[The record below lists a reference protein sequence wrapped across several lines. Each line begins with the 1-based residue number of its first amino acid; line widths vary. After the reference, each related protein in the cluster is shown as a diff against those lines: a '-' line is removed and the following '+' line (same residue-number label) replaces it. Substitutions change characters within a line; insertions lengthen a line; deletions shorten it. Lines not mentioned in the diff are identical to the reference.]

1 MADIIINYSIVQQS
15 AAKLKQGKEHLEQE
29 VRQVGAQIG
38 QLTGGQ
44 GYNTRVASRIFGQ
57 SFTDW
62 REGYLHM
69 LDGLIGMSDY
79 LDQVIREHEQLD
91 QNLAGG
97 AGSGH

>member
-1 MADIIINYSIVQQS
+1 MADIIINYSVVQQS
-15 AAKLKQGKEHLEQE
+15 AAKLKQGKDHLQQE
-29 VRQVGAQIG
+29 IDQVARQIG

-69 LDGLIGMSDY
+69 LDGLIGMSEY

-97 AGSGH
+97 AGSGS

>member
-1 MADIIINYSIVQQS
+1 MPDIIINYSVVQQS
-15 AAKLKQGKEHLEQE
+15 AAKLKQGKDHLEQE
-29 VRQVGAQIG
+29 INRVAQQIA

-69 LDGLIGMSDY
+69 LDGLIGMSEY
-79 LDQVIREHEQLD
+79 LDGVIRDHEQLD

-97 AGSGH
+97 AGSGS